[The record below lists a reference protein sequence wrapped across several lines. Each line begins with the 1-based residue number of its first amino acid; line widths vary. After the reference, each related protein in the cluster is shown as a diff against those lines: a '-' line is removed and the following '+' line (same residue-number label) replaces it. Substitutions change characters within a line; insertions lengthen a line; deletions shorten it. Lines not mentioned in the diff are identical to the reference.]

1 MLVED
6 SAKVREMTKS
16 LLSGLGA
23 EFVECADGR
32 EALAAYRQHQP
43 DWVLM
48 DILMS
53 EVDGLTATRQITVAF
68 PEARALV
75 VTQFDS
81 EHLRAAA
88 RAAGACG
95 YVLKENLL
103 EARQIIEAQTLATP
117 SREPA
122 KQAILGNQPPKEVQ

>member
-1 MLVED
+1 MLVDD

-16 LLSGLGA
+16 LLGGLQA

-32 EALAAYRQHQP
+32 EALAAYRDHRP

-48 DILMS
+48 DLLMP
-53 EVDGLTATRQITVAF
+53 EVDGLTATRQITGAF
-68 PEARALV
+68 PQARVVV
-75 VTQFDS
+75 VTQFEG

-88 RAAGACG
+88 REAGACA

-103 EARQIIEAQTLATP
+103 QARQLIKGEAPLRP
-117 SREPA
+117 
-122 KQAILGNQPPKEVQ
+122 QP